1 MGIDSA
7 ATLGA
12 WRAAAA
18 VGFSRGGQGFETA
31 GRRATYIAL
40 RSRAGGKALLGP
52 YGPRI
57 CLLGPANQPM
67 KNP

>member
-52 YGPRI
+52 
-57 CLLGPANQPM
+57 
-67 KNP
+67 